1 MRITHRQLEA
11 FIQFMETG
19 TVTAAAERMFV
30 TQPAM
35 SKMLAG
41 LEIDLDLTLFH
52 REKRRLIPTDE
63 ARLLYKEVRRLF
75 ASLADVERFAEDLRT
90 FRTGELRIITAST
103 IGLTLVADALAE
115 FSKENP
121 DVDVLMDMSSNVGP
135 DVLAANVDIGFSVT
149 QLQHPALKIEPLLHA
164 NSVCIVSKDHR
175 LAGRSRVGPKDFENE
190 EFISFTRDSRMR
202 HITDGVFEQYRVIRK
217 MRIEVFASAEAN
229 ALVSRGVGVAIVEP
243 LGVRQR
249 FWPDVVAIP
258 FDPAI
263 EFTFSAFRPRD
274 RISSPL
280 ANRFMQMLR
289 RQIVD
294 MHAGTT
300 YLPDWMEVRLPG
312 QARIAET
319 QNRSG

>member
-11 FIQFMETG
+11 FVQFMETG
-19 TVTAAAERMFV
+19 TVTAAADRMYV

-41 LEIDLDLTLFH
+41 LEIDLKLHLFD
-52 REKRRLIPTDE
+52 RVKRRLIPTDE

-103 IGLTLVADALAE
+103 IGLTLVADAVAD
-115 FSKENP
+115 FARENP
-121 DVDVLMDMSSNVGP
+121 EVDVLMDMSSTVGP

-149 QLQHPALKIEPLLHA
+149 QFQHPALKVEPLFHA
-164 NSVCIVSKDHR
+164 NSVCIVSKNHP
-175 LAGRSRVGPKDFENE
+175 LAGRSRVGPKDLEGE
-190 EFISFTRDSRMR
+190 SFISFTRDSRMR
-202 HITDGVFEQYRVIRK
+202 HITDGVFEQHRVSRN
-217 MRIEVFASAEAN
+217 MRFEVFASAEAN
-229 ALVSRGVGVAIVEP
+229 ALVSRGAGVAIVEP

-258 FDPAI
+258 FDPSI
-263 EFTFSAFRPRD
+263 EFTFSAFRPSD
-274 RISSPL
+274 RIASPL
-280 ANRFMQMLR
+280 ANRFMDILR
-289 RQIVD
+289 RHIRD
-294 MHAGTT
+294 MHDGVA

-312 QARIAET
+312 KLREKRIET
-319 QNRSG
+319 Q